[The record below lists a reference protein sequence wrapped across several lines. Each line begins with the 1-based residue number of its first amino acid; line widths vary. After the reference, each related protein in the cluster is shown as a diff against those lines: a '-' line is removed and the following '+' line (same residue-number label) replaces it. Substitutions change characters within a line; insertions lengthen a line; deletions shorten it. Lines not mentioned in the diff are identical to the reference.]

1 MWHYVQNG
9 QDCGPIDTPALQALL
24 QNGSLGPDAL
34 VWKPGMPDWVPARS
48 VADLAAS
55 VPPGSTPPPIPSPGP
70 PPKVP
75 AAAMDPERL
84 DIEQNKVFAVLA
96 YIGILFLV
104 PLLAAP
110 HSRFARYHTNQGI
123 VLFLSALVISF
134 GLGVLTVIPIV
145 NFMMIPAWFI
155 LPAGL
160 FAFMIIGIIH
170 AASGEYKPLPWIGHF
185 RLLS

>member
-9 QDCGPIDTPALQALL
+9 QACGPIDTPALQALL
-24 QNGSLGPDAL
+24 RSGSLGPDAL
-34 VWKPGMPDWVPARS
+34 VWQQGMTDWVPARS
-48 VADLAAS
+48 VAGLAVSGA
-55 VPPGSTPPPIPSPGP
+55 PGIAPPPIPPLGL

-75 AAAMDPERL
+75 AAAMDPEML

-123 VLFLSALVISF
+123 VLFLTAIVISF
-134 GLGVLTVIPIV
+134 AVGMMVFIPFV
-145 NFMMIPAWFI
+145 NFLIIPVGYV
-155 LPAGL
+155 LPAGII
-160 FAFMIIGIIH
+160 AFIIIGIIH

-185 RLLS
+185 RLLT